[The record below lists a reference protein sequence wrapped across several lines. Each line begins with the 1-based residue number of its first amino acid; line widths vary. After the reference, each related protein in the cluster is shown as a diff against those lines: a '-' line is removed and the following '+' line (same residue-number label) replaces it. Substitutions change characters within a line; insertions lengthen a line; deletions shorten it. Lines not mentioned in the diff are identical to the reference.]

1 MLDWCYQLL
10 CSNYLQR
17 PRPELNYNRTL
28 RPRSKSL
35 HPQVLHLLTYQ
46 IYGVVK
52 VVTCLIF
59 IFFLADSLGRRKSF
73 MFGGAIQAFCMF
85 FIGFV
90 SPHANHLTVY

>member
-1 MLDWCYQLL
+1 MID
-10 CSNYLQR
+10 LQR
-17 PRPELNYNRTL
+17 IGSQQYDNSTVRT
-28 RPRSKSL
+28 RSKIAYSL
-35 HPQVLHLLTYQ
+35 LPPNSLTPIIK

-90 SPHANHLTVY
+90 SPHTNHLTVY